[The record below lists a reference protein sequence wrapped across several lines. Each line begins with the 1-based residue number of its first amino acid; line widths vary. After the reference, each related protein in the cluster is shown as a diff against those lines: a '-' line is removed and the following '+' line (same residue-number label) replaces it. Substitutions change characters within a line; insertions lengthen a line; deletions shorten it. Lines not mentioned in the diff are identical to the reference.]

1 MSQKIYAHD
10 GAEFLSL
17 FFPSKLYYFHMF
29 GLWNQDLFNNRYSSK
44 HTQLFAEMYLFNCK
58 FVMPYF
64 FEMAFL
70 KDEPRQ
76 KHVSLNSKSI
86 NKLLFLLVLCLS
98 SYVSFWE
105 NLTGDVGSEVCKQS
119 NSRSNLPASGIIDG
133 CECIETSHW
142 SEVTLN

>member
-98 SYVSFWE
+98 SYASFWE
-105 NLTGDVGSEVCKQS
+105 NLTGV
-119 NSRSNLPASGIIDG
+119 
-133 CECIETSHW
+133 ECFHQTFLLIHKARLW
-142 SEVTLN
+142 FLFYLLLVPWDFL